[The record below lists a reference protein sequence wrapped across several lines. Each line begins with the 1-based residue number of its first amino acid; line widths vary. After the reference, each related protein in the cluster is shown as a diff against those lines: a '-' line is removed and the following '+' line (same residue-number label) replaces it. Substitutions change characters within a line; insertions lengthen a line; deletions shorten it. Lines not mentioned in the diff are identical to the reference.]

1 MKITSELFLTF
12 LLNACWQI
20 ALIAAV
26 AILGDRLLRHA
37 AASYRH
43 LLWIAALVMSF
54 LLPLFP
60 SLSLLRGLSSA
71 APTPA
76 ITIQPL
82 TVVDAPAPISE
93 TITTQASS
101 IYHINQIVAV
111 ILLALYALF
120 LGYKA
125 ARLFRAWVRTR
136 AFALAA
142 QPLELTDEVQTI
154 VARCQKAIG
163 VDKLAFFSSSAVS
176 VPATLGVLR
185 PLVILPEGLLH
196 ASNRD
201 ALTAAIGHELVHVSR
216 RDYLLNLICEFIF
229 LPLSFHPAAVLIK
242 RRITQT
248 RELRCDELV
257 AERLLHPEVYAR
269 SLVQLAGSAV
279 SFTRRAQT
287 ITVGIADADI
297 LEVRIMSLL
306 KRTNLNIGR
315 KKIWLIAAALLLAIP
330 CVAAASFTFHFNV
343 DPASGSLNAQEP
355 SREAQEKREA
365 RAREERELKERS
377 DREIAELKE
386 ALDRESNPEKRAKLE
401 AEIKERLEKRTN
413 FGYSSEGP
421 IYLMRGEGAEREREI
436 EAQQKAE
443 LARLARISM
452 DQAIQIATSQQP
464 GKVLECSLNGEH
476 WEAPGKLAKDGTVFY
491 HVVILSGDD
500 SNPTTTHVLVN
511 AVDGTILKTKMRER
525 GEAWTIQSGERE
537 GTERKVLSTYTM
549 RSGERE
555 PIHGGVLN
563 GKAVNLPAPEYPA
576 IARSA
581 RASGSVTVA
590 ITVDEEG
597 NVVAAKAVSGHPL
610 LQAAAVSAAREAKFT
625 PTRLEGEPVRVSGVI
640 VYNFAA
646 Q

>member
-26 AILGDRLLRHA
+26 AMLGDWLLRHS

-43 LLWIAALVMSF
+43 FLWIAALVMSL

-60 SLSLLRGLSSA
+60 SLSSLRGLFIA

-76 ITIQPL
+76 LTIEPL
-82 TVVDAPAPISE
+82 AVVDAPAPISE
-93 TITTQASS
+93 TITTGAGS

-120 LGYKA
+120 LGYRGIK
-125 ARLFRAWVRTR
+125 LFRAWVRTR
-136 AFALAA
+136 AVARGA
-142 QPLELTDEVQTI
+142 QPLQLTDEVQTI

-176 VPATLGVLR
+176 VPATLGNLR

-196 ASNRD
+196 ESNRD

-216 RDYLLNLICEFIF
+216 RDYLLNLICELIF
-229 LPLSFHPAAVLIK
+229 LPLSFHPAAALIK

-269 SLVQLAGSAV
+269 SLLQLAGSAV

-287 ITVGIADADI
+287 ITVGIADADN

-306 KRTNLNIGR
+306 KRTKLKVGR

-343 DPASGSLNAQEP
+343 DSSSRSLNSQEP

-365 RAREERELKERS
+365 RAREEREMKERAE
-377 DREIAELKE
+377 REDQELRERIEKE
-386 ALDRESNPEKRAKLE
+386 TNPEIKAKLE
-401 AEIKERLEKRTN
+401 AVLKRRQEERAGAGYTVEGRT
-413 FGYSSEGP
+413 
-421 IYLMRGEGAEREREI
+421 YLRGGEGAEREREI
-436 EAQQKAE
+436 EAQQKVE

-511 AVDGTILKTKMRER
+511 AVDGTILKLKARER
-525 GEAWTIQSGERE
+525 SE
-537 GTERKVLSTYTM
+537 GWAIRA
-549 RSGERE
+549 GERE

-581 RASGSVTVA
+581 HASGSVTVA

-625 PTRLEGEPVRVSGVI
+625 PTRLEGEPVKVSGVI
-640 VYNFAA
+640 IYNFAA